1 MIWPE
6 KLYKFTKVQGAI
18 TTYTY
23 QGIKD
28 TLGNVFGVYV
38 SNYGQTSWISQEKL
52 VNYHTSLEDCYEAWI
67 ESIEKFKEK
76 VIKQFENKCKID
88 YNKWRQAKFKAWLD
102 TQPDIKSRVKKVK
115 DELV

>member
-52 VNYHTSLEDCYEAWI
+52 VNYHTSLESC
-67 ESIEKFKEK
+67 
-76 VIKQFENKCKID
+76 
-88 YNKWRQAKFKAWLD
+88 
-102 TQPDIKSRVKKVK
+102 
-115 DELV
+115 